1 MSDINPQDPA
11 LSSLLPAQAKVV
23 LALAQGA
30 TISKAA
36 HNAGV
41 HRSTVH
47 DWLKNNPQ
55 FAAALRQARREYV
68 ATLRD
73 ELKELSALALS
84 TLRSLLE
91 DTASPSS
98 VRLRCALALLQRP
111 QYPAVTW
118 SLPESV
124 NSAREDSIQRDLAF
138 IKAEMETG
146 IFHSSLPF
154 PIEEEE
160 DEPDLTEN
168 VASASGGG

>member
-1 MSDINPQDPA
+1 MSDRIPQDPA
-11 LSSLLPAQAKVV
+11 VSSLLPAQAKVV

-36 HNAGV
+36 QNAGV

-55 FAAALRQARREYV
+55 FAAALRQARRDYV
-68 ATLRD
+68 ITLRD

-84 TLRSLLE
+84 TLRALLE
-91 DTASPSS
+91 DSAAPSS

-111 QYPAVTW
+111 QYPAGDW

-124 NSAREDSIQRDLAF
+124 TSPSEDSLQRDLAF
-138 IKAEMETG
+138 IKAEMKSG
-146 IFHSSLPF
+146 MRYSGLPF
-154 PIEEEE
+154 PMQPDEADPIEAM
-160 DEPDLTEN
+160 
-168 VASASGGG
+168 ASASGAV

>member
-1 MSDINPQDPA
+1 MSDISPQDPA

-36 HNAGV
+36 YNAGV

-47 DWLKNNPQ
+47 DWLKNNPRV
-55 FAAALRQARREYV
+55 AAALRQARQDYV
-68 ATLRD
+68 VTLRD
-73 ELKELSALALS
+73 ELRDLSALALS

-91 DTASPSS
+91 DSASPSS

-111 QYPAVTW
+111 QYPAGAW

-124 NSAREDSIQRDLAF
+124 NTVREDEIMRDLAF
-138 IKAEMETG
+138 AKAEMNSG
-146 IFHSSLPF
+146 ILNSRLPF
-154 PIEEEE
+154 PMQP
-160 DEPDLTEN
+160 DEPDPTEAA
-168 VASASGGG
+168 ASKARSSG